1 VNEFWSRLNQRQQ
14 VLLVVAAL
22 TVVGAVLFT
31 AVWEPMIEVREQ
43 RRDQVAAQQ
52 ALSRWLDAVAPMAS
66 QLRQRAAQQQ
76 ADAPRSLL
84 GLADETARAAGLAG
98 SLSRIEP
105 AGEDRVRVW
114 LEQAE
119 FVATMQWLGGLAS
132 AHPVSVSQLNLER
145 AGASGQVN
153 VRVTLL
159 ADG

>member
-1 VNEFWSRLNQRQQ
+1 MTELWSRLNRRQQ
-14 VLLVVAAL
+14 GLLIAAAL
-22 TVVGAVLFT
+22 IVTGVIVFVGL
-31 AVWEPMIEVREQ
+31 WEPLVEVRDQ

-52 ALSRWLDAVAPMAS
+52 ALVSWLDAVGPIAS
-66 QLRQRAAQQQ
+66 DLRQRASRNQ
-76 ADAPRSLL
+76 AGTPRSLL

-114 LEQAE
+114 LDQAE
-119 FVATMQWLGGLAS
+119 FVATMQWLDGLAS
-132 AHPVSVSQLNLER
+132 GQPVSISQLNLER
-145 AGASGQVN
+145 AGTSGQVN